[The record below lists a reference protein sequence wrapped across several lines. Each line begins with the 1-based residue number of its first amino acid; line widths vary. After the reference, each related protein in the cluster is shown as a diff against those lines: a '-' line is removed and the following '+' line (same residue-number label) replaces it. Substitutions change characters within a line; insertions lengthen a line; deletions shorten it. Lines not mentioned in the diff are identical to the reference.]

1 MLTNTAIFKELEN
14 VDMIIEKTDLERKQP
29 VEFAKIKIL
38 SLILKLLSSMR
49 TNQTLVMDKMGVK
62 KIEPLRKEETKKE

>member
-14 VDMIIEKTDLERKQP
+14 VDMIMEKTDLERKQP
-29 VEFAKIKIL
+29 IEFAKIKIL

-49 TNQTLVMDKMGVK
+49 TNQTLIMDKMGVK